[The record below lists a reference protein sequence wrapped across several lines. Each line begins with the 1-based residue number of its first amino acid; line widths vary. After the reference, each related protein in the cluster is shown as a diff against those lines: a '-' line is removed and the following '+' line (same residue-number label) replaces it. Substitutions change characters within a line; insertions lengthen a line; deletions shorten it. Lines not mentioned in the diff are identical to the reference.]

1 MRLLYHLTLSPFS
14 RKIRLALAEKKVE
27 FEMRLEKT
35 WERREAFL
43 AINPAGDVPVLAE
56 EDGSVFADSGA
67 IAEYLE
73 ETLPTPS
80 LHGRNPKERAEV
92 RRLVAWFDRKF
103 NAEVTENLVGEKL
116 MKRQAGFGVPDSF
129 AIRAGH
135 ANIGYHLAYIAF
147 LCERRNWLAGDHLT
161 LADLAAAAHLS
172 CVDYLGDVPWSA
184 HEEAKVWY
192 ARIKSR
198 PSFRPLLQDQIPGV
212 PAAPTYADLD
222 F

>member
-1 MRLLYHLTLSPFS
+1 MRVLYHLPISPFS
-14 RKIRLALAEKKVE
+14 RKIRLVLAEKKVD
-27 FEMRLEKT
+27 FELRLEKT

-43 AINPAGDVPVLAE
+43 AINPAGDVPVLVE
-56 EDGSVFADSGA
+56 EDGGLLTDSTA

-73 ETLPTPS
+73 EILPTPS
-80 LHGRNPKERAEV
+80 LHGRDAKERAEV

-103 NAEVTENLVGEKL
+103 NAEVTENLVGEKM
-116 MKRQAGFGVPDSF
+116 MKRLARVGVPDSF
-129 AIRAGH
+129 AIRAGL
-135 ANIGYHLAYIAF
+135 ANIGYHLAYIGF

-172 CVDYLGDVPWSA
+172 CVDYLGDVPWSG

-192 ARIKSR
+192 ARVKSR
-198 PSFRPLLQDQIPGV
+198 PSFRPLLQDQVTGV
-212 PAAPTYADLD
+212 PPAATYAELD